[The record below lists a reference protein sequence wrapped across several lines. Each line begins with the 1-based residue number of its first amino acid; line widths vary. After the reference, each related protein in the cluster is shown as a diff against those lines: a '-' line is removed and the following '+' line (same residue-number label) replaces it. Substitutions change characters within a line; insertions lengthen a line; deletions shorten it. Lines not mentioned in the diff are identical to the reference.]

1 MIELPAPGARRLR
14 LVAASV
20 LLALVLLTA
29 LQVPWSERLQAPGF
43 DVLQVLAPRKVSAL
57 SVTIVE
63 IDQKSLR
70 ALGQWPWPRVQ
81 LARLVRTLKRAEPAA
96 IALNFLM
103 PEADALSP
111 ERLLAQ
117 AVVEDRTIAAA
128 LHALPSNDAE
138 LAAALATAP
147 VVLVVAGTQ
156 EPSETPLRTAPITLR
171 ASTPGTARPMLTQ
184 HAGALSSIDS
194 LNRQA
199 SGWGLVSVDTT
210 RGVVRRMPLVADVN
224 GTLVPAL
231 AVEMLRVALRAPSL
245 QLHHSGSQVT
255 ALTIGALR
263 VPTEADGAVRVHF
276 SRHRSDRFVSAI
288 DVLEGKVDEAQLR
301 GQLVLVAATAAGL
314 NEVEDTPLG
323 ERLSGS
329 EIQAQLIE
337 SLVDGTLLRRP
348 RWAPLAEAAS
358 LGVLGMLLITV
369 VPRTRPARA
378 ALLSLI
384 ALCLPALAALA
395 LFVGP
400 HWLMDA
406 IAPTLYLFLLLGV
419 LLVLTLVESIRQRR
433 VLEGEVQ
440 TQRLH
445 SARVDGEL
453 AAAQAIQ
460 TSGLPRLDLLHG
472 DGRVELHATLHA
484 AREVGGD
491 LYDFFMLDADR
502 LFVLVGDV
510 AGKGLPASIFMAVS
524 KALTKS
530 AMLRAP
536 NADLGHVM
544 SQANAEVSRDN
555 PQQLFVSVF
564 AAVLD
569 LRTGLLNYCNAGHD
583 NPYRLRDGLRDGQ
596 RGTPHALSRISDGD
610 GPPLCAIADFAYVG
624 ASCQLHVGEM
634 LCLMTDGVTEALNP
648 AAELYGTARAQ
659 AWLERMAGASAQ
671 ALVDGLHA
679 DVLAFADGADAADDL
694 TILALRWRGPE
705 IEVST

>member
-1 MIELPAPGARRLR
+1 MIDLPAPGARRLR
-14 LVAASV
+14 LVAGGV

-29 LQVPWSERLQAPGF
+29 LRAPWSERLQAPGF
-43 DVLQVLAPRKVSAL
+43 DVLQVLAPRHVGSL

-70 ALGQWPWPRVQ
+70 ALGQWPWPRLQ

-96 IALNFLM
+96 IGLNILM

-117 AVVEDRTIAAA
+117 AVVEDRTIAQA

-147 VVLVVAGTQ
+147 TVLVIAGTQ

-171 ASTPGTARPMLTQ
+171 ASATGAAATRPVLPQ

-210 RGVVRRMPLVADVN
+210 RGVVRRMPLVADVS

-255 ALTIGALR
+255 ALTIGTLR
-263 VPTEADGAVRVHF
+263 VPTEDDGAVRVHF

-288 DVLEGKVDEAQLR
+288 DVLEGRVDDAQLR
-301 GQLVLVAATAAGL
+301 GQLVLVAATATGL

-348 RWAPLAEAAS
+348 RWAPWGEAAS
-358 LGVLGMLLITV
+358 LGVLGMLLITA

-378 ALLSLI
+378 ALLSLV
-384 ALCLPALAALA
+384 ALCLPAIAALA
-395 LFVGP
+395 FFVWP
-400 HWLMDA
+400 HWLLDA
-406 IAPTLYLFLLLGV
+406 VAPTLYLFLLLGV

-460 TSGLPRLDLLHG
+460 ISGLPRLDLLHG
-472 DGRVELHATLHA
+472 DRRVELYATLHA

-491 LYDFFMLDADR
+491 LYDFFMLGPDR

-510 AGKGLPASIFMAVS
+510 AGKGLPASMFMAVS

-536 NADLGHVM
+536 DADLGVVM

-555 PQQLFVSVF
+555 PQQLFVSIF

-569 LRTGLLNYCNAGHD
+569 LRTGMLSYCNAGHD
-583 NPYRLRDGLRDGQ
+583 NPYRLCDGN
-596 RGTPHALSRISDGD
+596 RGAAHALARISDGD

-624 ASCQLHVGEM
+624 ASCQLLAGEM

-648 AAELYGTARAQ
+648 AAELYGSARAQ
-659 AWLERMAGASAQ
+659 AWLERMATASAQ
-671 ALVDGLHA
+671 AVVDGLHA

-705 IEVST
+705 GSA

>member
-1 MIELPAPGARRLR
+1 MDLPAPGARRLR
-14 LVAASV
+14 LVAGCV
-20 LLALVLLTA
+20 LLVLVLLTA
-29 LQVPWSERLQAPGF
+29 LRAPWSERLQAPGF
-43 DVLQVLAPRKVSAL
+43 DVLQVLAPRHVGAL

-70 ALGQWPWPRVQ
+70 ALGQWPWPRLQ

-96 IALNFLM
+96 IGLTILM

-128 LHALPSNDAE
+128 LQALPSNDAE

-147 VVLVVAGTQ
+147 TVLVIAGTQ
-156 EPSETPLRTAPITLR
+156 EPSETPLRSVPITLR
-171 ASTPGTARPMLTQ
+171 ASTPSLSGAATALPLLTQ

-231 AVEMLRVALRAPSL
+231 AVEMLRVALRVPSL

-255 ALTIGALR
+255 GLSIGALR

-288 DVLEGKVDEAQLR
+288 DVLEGRVDDAQLR
-301 GQLVLVAATAAGL
+301 GQLVLVAATAMGL

-329 EIQAQLIE
+329 EILAQLIE
-337 SLVDGTLLRRP
+337 SLVDGTLLHRP

-369 VPRTRPARA
+369 VPRTRPIRA

-395 LFVGP
+395 FFVGP
-400 HWLMDA
+400 HWLLDA
-406 IAPTLYLFLLLGV
+406 IAPTLYLFLLMGL
-419 LLVLTLVESIRQRR
+419 LLVLTLVESTRQRR

-472 DGRVELHATLHA
+472 DHRVELHATLHA

-491 LYDFFMLDADR
+491 LYDFFMLDRDR

-536 NADLGHVM
+536 DGDLGHVM

-569 LRTGLLNYCNAGHD
+569 LRTGLLSYCNAGHD
-583 NPYRLRDGLRDGQ
+583 NPYRLRGA
-596 RGTPHALSRISDGD
+596 PHPLARISDGD
-610 GPPLCAIADFAYVG
+610 GPPLCAMVDFDYVG
-624 ASCQLHVGEM
+624 ASCQLHAGEM

-648 AAELYGTARAQ
+648 GAELYGTARAQ
-659 AWLERMAGASAQ
+659 AWLERMATASAQ

-705 IEVST
+705 GSV

>member
-29 LQVPWSERLQAPGF
+29 LQAPWSERLQAPGF
-43 DVLQVLAPRKVSAL
+43 DVLQVLAPRQVGVL

-96 IALNFLM
+96 IGLNILM

-171 ASTPGTARPMLTQ
+171 ASTPSLPGAATLRPQLPQ

-199 SGWGLVSVDTT
+199 SGWGMVSVDTT
-210 RGVVRRMPLVADVN
+210 RGVVRRMPLVADVS

-231 AVEMLRVALRAPSL
+231 AVEMLRVALRVPSL

-255 ALTIGALR
+255 GLSIGALR

-288 DVLEGKVDEAQLR
+288 DVLEGKVDEAHLR

-378 ALLSLI
+378 ALLSLV

-400 HWLMDA
+400 HWLLDA
-406 IAPTLYLFLLLGV
+406 IAPTLYLVLLLGL
-419 LLVLTLVESIRQRR
+419 LLVLTLVESTRQRR
-433 VLEGEVQ
+433 VLEGEMQ

-460 TSGLPRLDLLHG
+460 TSGLPRLDLLQA
-472 DGRVELHATLHA
+472 DRRVELHATLHA

-491 LYDFFMLDADR
+491 VYDFFMLGPDR

-536 NADLGHVM
+536 SADLGHVM

-555 PQQLFVSVF
+555 PLQLFVSVF
-564 AAVLD
+564 AAILD
-569 LRTGLLNYCNAGHD
+569 LRTGMLSYCNAGHD
-583 NPYRLRDGLRDGQ
+583 NPYRLRDGQ

-610 GPPLCAIADFAYVG
+610 GPPLCAMADFDYVG
-624 ASCQLHVGEM
+624 ASCQLHAGEM

-659 AWLERMAGASAQ
+659 AWLARMATVSAKE
-671 ALVDGLHA
+671 LVDGLHA

-705 IEVST
+705 GST